1 MSEKYMWN
9 NDILSKGYAQYLE
22 IRFPTELISSCHLTT
37 ACNENGNV
45 LSFFV
50 IEHWHLTLVAL
61 TAML

>member
-1 MSEKYMWN
+1 M
-9 NDILSKGYAQYLE
+9 
-22 IRFPTELISSCHLTT
+22 T